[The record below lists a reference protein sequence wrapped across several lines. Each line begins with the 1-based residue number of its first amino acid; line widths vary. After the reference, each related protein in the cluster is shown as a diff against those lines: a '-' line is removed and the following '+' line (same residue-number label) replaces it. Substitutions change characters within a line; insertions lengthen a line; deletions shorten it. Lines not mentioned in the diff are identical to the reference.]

1 MNAIQQLA
9 NRVKSKADVT
19 RWLSR
24 PNNGTTD
31 AWEHH
36 LRESFASQFRQTDRA
51 PPEILRDLDREQF
64 NARKVV
70 DTFDEYHG
78 GAE

>member
-9 NRVKSKADVT
+9 NRVKARADAS

-24 PNNGTTD
+24 ENNGTTD
-31 AWEHH
+31 AWEQH
-36 LRESFASQFRQTDRA
+36 LRENFANQFHQTERTPAD
-51 PPEILRDLDREQF
+51 IL
-64 NARKVV
+64 AS
-70 DTFDEYHG
+70 FDEYHG